1 MAEPLIVF
9 GSPASQP
16 SRTVYWSCLM
26 EGLPFKLG
34 TREDL
39 EPGQSNPRGQVPWIN
54 DGDFVLSEMAAI
66 VCYLADKHG
75 WHDLYPTDVRVRA
88 LIHQFL
94 HMHHTLVRGA
104 TCKLMA
110 PHVVKPLRGFSSNPL
125 SRVMVADTMKAA
137 WEARDPL
144 EAGGRAVHTIMGF
157 LEEAYFTDDTPYVC
171 RTDAV
176 SLADLACYAEIG
188 QFTFANLFEFG
199 DYPRAQRWLAAMT
212 EVPFFEPI
220 HAFNSTLGDI
230 ASSPNSLERMGP
242 ALDAGVR
249 ALTDTGL
256 VTNRSVSFRQMV
268 LTADAAGTR

>member
-1 MAEPLIVF
+1 MVDPLIVF

-16 SRTVYWSCLM
+16 SRTIYWSCLI
-26 EGLPFKLG
+26 EGLSFRLG

-39 EPGQSNPRGQVPWIN
+39 DPGQSNPRGQVPWIK

-66 VCYLADKHG
+66 TCYLADKHG
-75 WHDLYPTDVRVRA
+75 WHDLYPTDLRNRA
-88 LIHQFL
+88 RINQFL

-110 PHVVKPLRGFSSNPL
+110 PHVVKPLRRFSSNPL
-125 SRVMVADTMKAA
+125 NRVMVADTMKVA
-137 WEARDPL
+137 WEASDPL
-144 EAGGRAVHTIMGF
+144 EEGGRAVHTIMGF

-171 RTDAV
+171 RTEAV

-188 QFTFANLFEFG
+188 QFTFANLFDFD
-199 DYPRAQRWLAAMT
+199 DYPRAQRWLQAMT

-220 HAFNSTLGDI
+220 HAFNITLGDI
-230 ASSPNSLERMGP
+230 ASSPNTLDRMGP
-242 ALDAGVR
+242 ALDAGVT
-249 ALTDTGL
+249 ALTNTGL

-268 LTADAAGTR
+268 LTAN

>member
-16 SRTVYWSCLM
+16 SRTIYWSCLIK
-26 EGLPFKLG
+26 GLPFRLG
-34 TREDL
+34 VREDL
-39 EPGQSNPRGQVPWIN
+39 EPGESNPRGQVPWIR

-66 VCYLADKHG
+66 VCYLADRHG
-75 WHDLYPTDVRVRA
+75 WEDLYPTDVRVRA
-88 LIHQFL
+88 RINQFL

-110 PHVVKPLRGFSSNPL
+110 PHVVKPLRGFTSTPL
-125 SRVMVADTMKAA
+125 SRVMIADTMQAA
-137 WEARDPL
+137 WEASDPL

-157 LEEAYFTDDTPYVC
+157 LEDAYFTDGTPYVC
-171 RTDAV
+171 GTEAV

-188 QFTFANLFEFG
+188 QFTFANLFDFG
-199 DYPRAQRWLAAMT
+199 DYPRARRWLAAMA

-220 HAFNSTLGDI
+220 HAFNVTLGDI

-242 ALDAGVR
+242 ALDAGVK
-249 ALTDTGL
+249 ALQDTGL
-256 VTNRSVSFRQMV
+256 VTNPSVSFRQMV
-268 LTADAAGTR
+268 LTADATRTR